1 MNKNEDLPIVIRV
14 LGSLAG
20 LLGGSIIGVILVIL
34 AIIVTDSTFG
44 LNNIWPGALTGAIV
58 GAILVL
64 CFPKIGKTLSEIMNY
79 FP

>member
-44 LNNIWPGALTGAIV
+44 LNNYMARCIDRRDCRGNLGPL
-58 GAILVL
+58 
-64 CFPKIGKTLSEIMNY
+64 LS
-79 FP
+79 